1 MPYTAMYVA
10 AISMGFTT
18 ADLHEMPPDR
28 LLWFIHQNNVNN
40 GAQGEPERDDEPRE
54 GTIEELKRII

>member
-1 MPYTAMYVA
+1 MYVA

-18 ADLHEMPPDR
+18 ADLREMPPDR

-40 GAQGEPERDDEPRE
+40 GASEPEERDDEPRP
-54 GTIEELKRII
+54 GTIAALKKIL

>member
-18 ADLHEMPPDR
+18 ADLREMPPDR
-28 LLWFIHQNNVNN
+28 LLWFIHQNNVNS
-40 GAQGEPERDDEPRE
+40 GAREPERDDEPRK
-54 GTIEELKRII
+54 GTIAELKRIL